1 MGKRYGTSLEM
12 QPWLLVGP
20 RSPLERGDTRMQEHH
35 FWAGAALMLFCAAI
49 LLAGWLV
56 LRLVH

>member
-1 MGKRYGTSLEM
+1 
-12 QPWLLVGP
+12 
-20 RSPLERGDTRMQEHH
+20 MQEHH